1 MISGVRDHVLALAC
15 VRHGVPAVQGRGMD
29 SLPPDVTAPIAAA
42 LVRSL
47 DAAELRRAFAS
58 ACELL
63 LAEIAAFDAD
73 LAARL
78 SAPIRE
84 LAE

>member
-29 SLPPDVTAPIAAA
+29 LLPAEVTAPVAAA

-47 DAAELRRAFAS
+47 DVAELRRAFAS
-58 ACELL
+58 VCELL
-63 LAEIAAFDAD
+63 LGEIGFVDVD

-84 LAE
+84 LAT

>member
-15 VRHGVPAVQGRGMD
+15 LRHGVPAVQGRGMD
-29 SLPPDVTAPIAAA
+29 LLPTEVSAPVAAA

-47 DAAELRRAFAS
+47 DVDELRRAFSS

-63 LAEIAAFDAD
+63 LGEIERVDTE
-73 LAARL
+73 LARRL
-78 SAPIRE
+78 SATIRE
-84 LAE
+84 LAK